1 MIWSEFGPYS
11 KEKRSKFLVCVR
23 TQRELSWRLP
33 GTERRGD
40 TVSTATAGSSRG
52 SQWLICIWKG
62 SRTRPASLT
71 AKRRAAWRRCV
82 VHKGMLPRPERAPQD
97 EARLAQRFEKKKG
110 RRNRGAL
117 FRSNRGARVEK
128 AADAASAGAPRA
140 GRRRR
145 IGASS
150 LGDAVTSIRAVSHAA
165 VAPAFVPPPLVRA
178 TPSKQMVF
186 DRKAARIKALSE
198 AHAAALESVEEQTG
212 NLESVV
218 PEMRDLSPI
227 GTGAGVEMVRNALG
241 NLQFIPR
248 AQLGIEEPLWYSH
261 GGATWSSVREIAIF
275 GNFY

>member
-1 MIWSEFGPYS
+1 MPSSHGRIPRPLDYASSSGLSPAPMIRSEFGPYS

-117 FRSNRGARVEK
+117 FRSNRGARVKK
-128 AADAASAGAPRA
+128 AADVASAGAPRA

-150 LGDAVTSIRAVSHAA
+150 LGKPSHR
-165 VAPAFVPPPLVRA
+165 F
-178 TPSKQMVF
+178 
-186 DRKAARIKALSE
+186 ALCRM
-198 AHAAALESVEEQTG
+198 L
-212 NLESVV
+212 L
-218 PEMRDLSPI
+218 
-227 GTGAGVEMVRNALG
+227 
-241 NLQFIPR
+241 
-248 AQLGIEEPLWYSH
+248 
-261 GGATWSSVREIAIF
+261 
-275 GNFY
+275 